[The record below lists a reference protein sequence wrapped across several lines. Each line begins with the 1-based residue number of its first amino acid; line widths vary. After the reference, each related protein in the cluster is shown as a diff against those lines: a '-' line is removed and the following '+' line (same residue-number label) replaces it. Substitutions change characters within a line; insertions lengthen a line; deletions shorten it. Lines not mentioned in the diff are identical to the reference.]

1 MGWNEMK
8 YKRIEKNGMELN
20 VFKQGKWMEKN
31 EVILIECFK
40 IMEWKGMKINENEW
54 NVSYYISK

>member
-20 VFKQGKWMEKN
+20 VFKQGKWIEKN
-31 EVILIECFK
+31 EIILIECFK
-40 IMEWKGMKINENEW
+40 IMEWKGMEINANEW
-54 NVSYYISK
+54 NVSYFISK